1 MDNDSLNSR
10 IELNSKEVIVKSCQM
25 FKARFVHGR
34 IKKTVVGVAEGWN
47 LNVLVWEFE
56 NIPEN
61 VFVYLQ
67 GRGKIKCTE
76 ASLFT
81 TEEHVPHIIPE

>member
-1 MDNDSLNSR
+1 MTLSTAVLNWILKR
-10 IELNSKEVIVKSCQM
+10 LLLNRVKCLKRGLST
-25 FKARFVHGR
+25 AGLN
-34 IKKTVVGVAEGWN
+34 KTVVGVAEGWN